1 MHRLV
6 AFALVVGV
14 YLFGVSAAEP
24 RQPAPDPVTGFL
36 ARLELALA
44 GNSQTPFA
52 SLVAPDANRQSLDDF
67 ASRWVS
73 PSTTRATVRER
84 DRASSGGATVVTAE
98 ALLEAG
104 NTGRL
109 ATWQFEL
116 SGGGDTPLAI
126 RKATGLGAL
135 EGLFRLVLD
144 TTRQFEARDL
154 HVKAEDF
161 DLSLP
166 RGTVF
171 IAEVPGGT
179 TALVLMGKGS
189 MTFSPAPDTERG
201 QIRIFA
207 GSDTLRTSFESAFVR
222 VGPAD
227 LGNRVDTSKLHQ
239 TAVDAKLA
247 RRANEIFRDAIA
259 RSFTVDLSDFSPDT
273 WSLLPTTGDF
283 LAEVRTGRFGTLTYA
298 NASNEPEDITLF
310 DRERRRNISVYAS
323 KQRLAVQGPFYDEDD
338 RAEFD
343 VLDYNVDATF
353 SPDRL
358 WLDARARLK
367 IQVRSFALSSVS
379 LRLARTLFVRSVT
392 ADRFGR
398 LLHLRVRNQDTLVVN
413 FPAPLPRDAEVS
425 LTISYVGRLEPQPLE
440 SEAAAVGQIAP
451 PQISE
456 VPVMQPEES
465 YLYSNRSYWYPQRP
479 ATDYGTAQIRF
490 SVPRSFGVVCSG
502 DPAAGS
508 PVTVRDA
515 SGDSRQL
522 FVFATAQPV
531 RYLACL
537 VTRFMTVDTRQVPI
551 PDRTLPPGAEPGRF
565 PRYEQL
571 TVSAQAN
578 PRQRT
583 RARNLLDRAVDISG
597 FYAGLMHDAPYP
609 SFTLAVID
617 SHLPGGHSPPY
628 FAALQSPMPGS
639 PYVWRNDPANFENY
653 PEFFL
658 AHELAHQW
666 WGQAIG
672 WKNYHEQWLSEGFAQ
687 YFAALYAEHARGPDV
702 MNDVIASMSKWAV
715 DTSDQGPVYLGY
727 RLGHIRNEGRVLRA
741 IVYNKGAMVLHML
754 RRLIGD
760 EAFFGAL
767 RRFYTEFRFRK
778 AGTDD
783 LRQAIERETGKPF
796 SRFFE
801 RWIYG
806 ADLPSIEW
814 SVRVDG
820 EREERAALLHLEQG
834 PKVFDLPVTISVEL
848 DNGTMKT
855 TVVEL
860 TQESVDARIPI
871 GGTARVRDVTVNR
884 DRAAL
889 VARVREVKP
898 AS

>member
-1 MHRLV
+1 VHRLV
-6 AFALVVGV
+6 AFALVFGV
-14 YLFGVSAAEP
+14 YLSAVSAAEP
-24 RQPAPDPVTGFL
+24 RQAAPDPITGFL
-36 ARLELALA
+36 ARLERALA
-44 GNSQTPFA
+44 GDSQIPLA
-52 SLVAPDANRQSLDDF
+52 ALVAPDADRQSLDDF

-73 PSTTRATVRER
+73 PATTRATVRER
-84 DRASSGGATVVTAE
+84 DRSSAEGTTHVTAE
-98 ALLEAG
+98 ALLETG
-104 NTGRL
+104 NAARL
-109 ATWQFEL
+109 ATWQLEL
-116 SGGGDTPLAI
+116 SGGGDTPLAL
-126 RKATGLGAL
+126 RKVTGLGAL
-135 EGLFRLVLD
+135 EGLFHLVLD
-144 TTRQFEARDL
+144 TTRQFEAHDL

-161 DLSLP
+161 DLALP
-166 RGTVF
+166 RGVVF

-189 MTFSPAPDTERG
+189 MTFSPAPETERG
-201 QIRIFA
+201 QVRIFS
-207 GSDTLRTSFESAFVR
+207 GSDTLRTSFDTAFVR

-227 LGNRVDTSKLHQ
+227 LGNRIDTSKLRLV
-239 TAVDAKLA
+239 AVDPKLA
-247 RRANEIFRDAIA
+247 RQADEIFRDAVA
-259 RSFTVDLSDFSPDT
+259 RSFTVDLNDFSPET

-338 RAEFD
+338 RADFD
-343 VLDYNVDATF
+343 VLDYNVDASF
-353 SPDRL
+353 APDRL

-367 IQVRSFALSSVS
+367 IQVRSFALSSLT

-425 LTISYVGRLEPQPLE
+425 LTISYVGRLEPQALE
-440 SEAAAVGQIAP
+440 SEAIGGGQIVAP
-451 PQISE
+451 QVSDAPLME
-456 VPVMQPEES
+456 PEDS

-490 SVPRSFGVVCSG
+490 NVPRSFGVVCSG
-502 DPAAGS
+502 DPASGS
-508 PVTVRDA
+508 PVTVRDP
-515 SGDSRQL
+515 SGDARQM

-537 VTRFMTVDTRQVPI
+537 VTRFMAVETRQVPI
-551 PDRTLPPGAEPGRF
+551 RDRTLPSGVEAGRF
-565 PRYEQL
+565 PRYDTL
-571 TVSAQAN
+571 TVFAQAN

-583 RARNLLDRAVDISG
+583 RARGLLDRAVEIST

-628 FAALQSPMPGS
+628 FAALQSPVPGS
-639 PYVWRNDPANFENY
+639 PYVWRNDPANFQNY

-687 YFAALYAEHARGPDV
+687 YFAALYAEHARGPGV
-702 MNDVIASMSKWAV
+702 MDDVIDSMSKWAV

-741 IVYNKGAMVLHML
+741 IVYNKGAMALHML

-767 RRFYTEFRFRK
+767 RRFYTEFRFKK

-783 LRQAIERETGKPF
+783 FRQAIERETGKSF

-806 ADLPSIEW
+806 ADLPSLEW

-820 EREERAALLHLEQG
+820 EGDARAALLHFEQG
-834 PKVFDLPVTISVEL
+834 PKVFDLPVTVSVEL
-848 DNGTMKT
+848 GDGTTKT
-855 TVVEL
+855 AVVAL
-860 TQESVDARIPI
+860 TERSVDARVPL
-871 GGTARVRDVTVNR
+871 GGTARVRDVRINR

-889 VARVREVKP
+889 IAREREVKP